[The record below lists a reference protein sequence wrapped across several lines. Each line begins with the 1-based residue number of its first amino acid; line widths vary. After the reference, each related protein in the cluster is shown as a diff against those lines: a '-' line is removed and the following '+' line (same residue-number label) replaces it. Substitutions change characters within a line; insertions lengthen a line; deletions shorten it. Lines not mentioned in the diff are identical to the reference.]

1 MSDVMLKAEKLVE
14 KKKWEKLKN
23 KFLYGS
29 DETRLALA
37 AACGASDT
45 DEACNI
51 LISLLHDENAQFQL
65 TAVKSLGKIGDD
77 HATAQLQWLLSQTSE
92 DKKELIAAIHDAI
105 KHVKNKQ

>member
-1 MSDVMLKAEKLVE
+1 MAA
-14 KKKWEKLKN
+14 
-23 KFLYGS
+23 
-29 DETRLALA
+29 TRRALLA

-51 LISLLHDENAQFQL
+51 LISLHDENAQVQL
-65 TAVKSLGKIGDD
+65 TAVKSWENRDD

>member
-29 DETRLALA
+29 DEARLALA

-51 LISLLHDENAQFQL
+51 LISLLHSTVSFGE
-65 TAVKSLGKIGDD
+65 THIGFL
-77 HATAQLQWLLSQTSE
+77 AQL
-92 DKKELIAAIHDAI
+92 
-105 KHVKNKQ
+105 